1 VFSRKPNDSV
11 PVVPLS
17 VPATAPKSSQSVGT
31 SSESQRLLF
40 RGDGL
45 NAMTTADTAGIVV
58 IGRGTKITG
67 QITDC
72 ARLEIQGTV
81 DGSIVADTLIVRE
94 GGVVKGDVRAAHAE
108 IHGLFE
114 GQLAVQ
120 DVLDVRGTGHVEGD
134 LSYGKLAVAMGGYI
148 SGKVSSDTNAA
159 NRMSQGEQAAL
170 TQGAIAAPLGVLN
183 GSAH

>member
-1 VFSRKPNDSV
+1 VFSRKPNEQGTGAPTNASTT
-11 PVVPLS
+11 
-17 VPATAPKSSQSVGT
+17 AAPKTNVGTLPPSQLSQSGALT
-31 SSESQRLLF
+31 
-40 RGDGL
+40 
-45 NAMTTADTAGIVV
+45 AMTTADTAGIVV
-58 IGRGTKITG
+58 IGRGTRITG

-120 DVLDVRGTGHVEGD
+120 DILDVRGTGHVEGD

-148 SGKVSSDTNAA
+148 SGKVSSEVNAA
-159 NRMSQGEQAAL
+159 SRTNTEPVAL
-170 TQGAIAAPLGVLN
+170 IQSTIAAPHGVLN

>member
-1 VFSRKPNDSV
+1 VFSRKPNEPV
-11 PVVPLS
+11 PKAAANAP
-17 VPATAPKSSQSVGT
+17 TAAPQAALNLAV
-31 SSESQRLLF
+31 SSESR
-40 RGDGL
+40 RISSGGDSISAVT
-45 NAMTTADTAGIVV
+45 NADTAGIVV
-58 IGRGTKITG
+58 IGRGTRITG

-108 IHGLFE
+108 IHGFFE

-148 SGKVSSDTNAA
+148 SGKVSSDTSASNRTSPEQPAA
-159 NRMSQGEQAAL
+159 VSQA
-170 TQGAIAAPLGVLN
+170 AIAAPYGVLN